1 MTVTERDELAKFL
14 SGLHQTRLAFE
25 DSYASSQIRET
36 VALNP
41 QGQYAMT
48 MRCILL
54 EKELAA
60 LRGQAQASDSG
71 NRDHALTPP
80 LQFLGATLGDWSVN
94 ARSMPKPANVAG
106 NVAGN
111 AVKAAK
117 ADVPFHMMM
126 EEKGMRFLSNNP
138 LKVWAFLLLL
148 SVLVVRYKG

>member
-60 LRGQAQASDSG
+60 LRGQSQSPS
-71 NRDHALTPP
+71 PP
-80 LQFLGATLGDWSVN
+80 LQFLGATLGDWNVN
-94 ARSMPKPANVAG
+94 ARPMPKSAAVAG
-106 NVAGN
+106 A
-111 AVKAAK
+111 AAK
-117 ADVPFHMMM
+117 ADIPLHLLM
-126 EEKGMRFLSNNP
+126 EEKAINFLGNNP
-138 LKVWAFLLLL
+138 FKVWTFLLFLTF
-148 SVLVVRYKG
+148 LVVRFKA

>member
-60 LRGQAQASDSG
+60 LRGQSQSP
-71 NRDHALTPP
+71 TPP
-80 LQFLGATLGDWSVN
+80 LQFLGATLGDWNVN
-94 ARSMPKPANVAG
+94 ARPMPKSAAVAG
-106 NVAGN
+106 A
-111 AVKAAK
+111 AAK
-117 ADVPFHMMM
+117 EAIPLHLLM
-126 EEKGMRFLSNNP
+126 EEKAINFLGNNP
-138 LKVWAFLLLL
+138 FKVWTFLLFLTF
-148 SVLVVRYKG
+148 LVVRFKA

>member
-60 LRGQAQASDSG
+60 LRGQSQSP
-71 NRDHALTPP
+71 TPP
-80 LQFLGATLGDWSVN
+80 LQFLGATLGDWNVN
-94 ARSMPKPANVAG
+94 ARPMPKSAAVAG
-106 NVAGN
+106 
-111 AVKAAK
+111 AAAT
-117 ADVPFHMMM
+117 ADIPLHLLM
-126 EEKGMRFLSNNP
+126 EEKAINFFSIR
-138 LKVWAFLLLL
+138 
-148 SVLVVRYKG
+148 

>member
-60 LRGQAQASDSG
+60 LRGQSQSP
-71 NRDHALTPP
+71 TPP

-94 ARSMPKPANVAG
+94 ASPMPKSAAVAG
-106 NVAGN
+106 G
-111 AVKAAK
+111 AVKA
-117 ADVPFHMMM
+117 DIPLHLLM
-126 EEKGMRFLSNNP
+126 EEKAINFLGNNP
-138 LKVWAFLLLL
+138 FKVWTFLLVLTF
-148 SVLVVRYKG
+148 LVVRFKA

>member
-14 SGLHQTRLAFE
+14 SGLHQTRLAFVN
-25 DSYASSQIRET
+25 SYASSQIRET

-71 NRDHALTPP
+71 NGDHALAPP

-94 ARSMPKPANVAG
+94 ARSMPKPAH
-106 NVAGN
+106 VAGN
-111 AVKAAK
+111 AAKAAK

>member
-60 LRGQAQASDSG
+60 LRGQSQSPVLADG
-71 NRDHALTPP
+71 DHALTPP
-80 LQFLGATLGDWSVN
+80 LTFLGATLKDWSVN
-94 ARSMPKPANVAG
+94 ARSLPKPATVG
-106 NVAGN
+106 GTV
-111 AVKAAK
+111 AK
-117 ADVPFHMMM
+117 ANVPFHLLM

-138 LKVWAFLLLL
+138 FKVWSFILFLTF
-148 SVLVVRYKG
+148 LVVHFKVGA

>member
-60 LRGQAQASDSG
+60 LRGQSQSP
-71 NRDHALTPP
+71 TPP
-80 LQFLGATLGDWSVN
+80 LQFLGATLGDWNVN
-94 ARSMPKPANVAG
+94 ARPMPKSAAVAG
-106 NVAGN
+106 A
-111 AVKAAK
+111 AAK
-117 ADVPFHMMM
+117 ADIPLHLLM
-126 EEKGMRFLSNNP
+126 EEKAINFLGNNP
-138 LKVWAFLLLL
+138 FKVWAFLLLL
-148 SVLVVRYKG
+148 TVLVVRFKA

>member
-25 DSYASSQIRET
+25 DVYASAKIRET

-60 LRGQAQASDSG
+60 LRGQERSPVLGQG
-71 NRDHALTPP
+71 DHALASP
-80 LQFLGATLGDWSVN
+80 LTFLGVTLGDWSVN
-94 ARSMPKPANVAG
+94 ARPLSKPPAAPG
-106 NVAGN
+106 T
-111 AVKAAK
+111 AAK

-138 LKVWAFLLLL
+138 LKVWGFLLLL
-148 SVLVVRYKG
+148 TLLVVRYQGAA

>member
-60 LRGQAQASDSG
+60 LRGQSQSP
-71 NRDHALTPP
+71 TPP

-94 ARSMPKPANVAG
+94 ARSIPKPPHVGG
-106 NVAGN
+106 N
-111 AVKAAK
+111 AAK

-138 LKVWAFLLLL
+138 LKVWAFLLLV
-148 SVLVVRYKG
+148 SVLVVRFKA

>member
-60 LRGQAQASDSG
+60 LRGQSQSP
-71 NRDHALTPP
+71 TPP
-80 LQFLGATLGDWSVN
+80 LQFLGATLGDWNVN
-94 ARSMPKPANVAG
+94 ARPRLKSAAVAG
-106 NVAGN
+106 A
-111 AVKAAK
+111 AAK
-117 ADVPFHMMM
+117 ADIPLHLLM
-126 EEKGMRFLSNNP
+126 EEKAINFLGNNP
-138 LKVWAFLLLL
+138 FKVWAFLFLLT
-148 SVLVVRYKG
+148 VLVVRFKA

>member
-60 LRGQAQASDSG
+60 LRGQSQSP
-71 NRDHALTPP
+71 TPP
-80 LQFLGATLGDWSVN
+80 LQFLGATLGDWNVN
-94 ARSMPKPANVAG
+94 ARPMPKSAAVAG
-106 NVAGN
+106 VP
-111 AVKAAK
+111 AK
-117 ADVPFHMMM
+117 ADIPLHLLM
-126 EEKGMRFLSNNP
+126 EEKAINFLGNNP
-138 LKVWAFLLLL
+138 FKVWAFLLLL
-148 SVLVVRYKG
+148 TVLVVRFKA

>member
-60 LRGQAQASDSG
+60 LRGQSQSP
-71 NRDHALTPP
+71 TPP
-80 LQFLGATLGDWSVN
+80 LQFLGATLGDWNVN
-94 ARSMPKPANVAG
+94 ARPMPKSAAVAG
-106 NVAGN
+106 A
-111 AVKAAK
+111 AAK
-117 ADVPFHMMM
+117 ADIPLHLLM
-126 EEKGMRFLSNNP
+126 EEKAINFLGNNP
-138 LKVWAFLLLL
+138 FKVWTFILFLTF
-148 SVLVVRYKG
+148 LVVRYKA

>member
-60 LRGQAQASDSG
+60 LRGQSQSPS
-71 NRDHALTPP
+71 PP
-80 LQFLGATLGDWSVN
+80 LQFLGATLGDWNVN
-94 ARSMPKPANVAG
+94 ARPMPKSAAVAG
-106 NVAGN
+106 A
-111 AVKAAK
+111 AAK
-117 ADVPFHMMM
+117 ADIPLHLLM
-126 EEKGMRFLSNNP
+126 EEKAINFLGNNP
-138 LKVWAFLLLL
+138 FKVWTFILFLTF
-148 SVLVVRYKG
+148 LVVRYKA

>member
-60 LRGQAQASDSG
+60 LRGQSQSP
-71 NRDHALTPP
+71 TPP
-80 LQFLGATLGDWSVN
+80 LQFLGATLGDWNVN
-94 ARSMPKPANVAG
+94 ARPMPKSAAVAG
-106 NVAGN
+106 A
-111 AVKAAK
+111 AAK
-117 ADVPFHMMM
+117 ADIPLHLLM
-126 EEKGMRFLSNNP
+126 EEKAINFLGNNP
-138 LKVWAFLLLL
+138 FKVWTFILFLTF
-148 SVLVVRYKG
+148 LVVRYKG

>member
-1 MTVTERDELAKFL
+1 
-14 SGLHQTRLAFE
+14 LHQTRLAFE

-60 LRGQAQASDSG
+60 LRGQSQ
-71 NRDHALTPP
+71 LPTPP
-80 LQFLGATLGDWSVN
+80 LQFLGATLGDWNVN
-94 ARSMPKPANVAG
+94 ARPMPKSAA
-106 NVAGN
+106 
-111 AVKAAK
+111 AAK

-126 EEKGMRFLSNNP
+126 EEKWMRFLSNNP
-138 LKVWAFLLLL
+138 FKVWTFLLFLTF
-148 SVLVVRYKG
+148 LVVRFKA

>member
-14 SGLHQTRLAFE
+14 SGLHQTRLAFVN
-25 DSYASSQIRET
+25 SYASSQIRET

-71 NRDHALTPP
+71 NGDDALTPP

-94 ARSMPKPANVAG
+94 AGSMPTPENVAG
-106 NVAGN
+106 T
-111 AVKAAK
+111 AAK

>member
-60 LRGQAQASDSG
+60 LRGQSQSP
-71 NRDHALTPP
+71 TPP
-80 LQFLGATLGDWSVN
+80 LQFLGATLGDWNVN
-94 ARSMPKPANVAG
+94 ARPMPKSAAVAG
-106 NVAGN
+106 A
-111 AVKAAK
+111 AAK
-117 ADVPFHMMM
+117 ADIPLHLLM
-126 EEKGMRFLSNNP
+126 EEKAINFLGNNP
-138 LKVWAFLLLL
+138 FKVWTFLLFLTF
-148 SVLVVRYKG
+148 LVVRFKA

>member
-48 MRCILL
+48 MRRILL

-71 NRDHALTPP
+71 NGDHALTPP

-106 NVAGN
+106 NA
-111 AVKAAK
+111 AKAAK

>member
-1 MTVTERDELAKFL
+1 MTVTERDELTKFL

-71 NRDHALTPP
+71 NGDHALAPP

-94 ARSMPKPANVAG
+94 AGSMPKPENVAG
-106 NVAGN
+106 N
-111 AVKAAK
+111 AAK